1 MSRIFHRPMF
11 RIGGSAEGITS
22 GMRRGFSL
30 GGSGSEREILELK
43 EQIENQ
49 PSVEEKETPQQTDLS
64 FLEDYDIKPP
74 EAPGFDWG
82 SFGLNL
88 MSGPSTGDFWS
99 DVGEAGKEPYSRYK
113 QGRAAYDMNKYKH
126 KLAERQFNLEV
137 YKAMNPKDRAALQ
150 EKIDYLMEE
159 HGLSK
164 EQALARALPEY
175 RKPMN
180 PEEKAWRDEQSKQA
194 GLEAELQG
202 LISGLGDKW
211 TTLDLEDAKRIK
223 AAKDLAREKNLGFDL
238 DASIIID
245 RRLWKNID
253 FADAVE
259 EDGSIGF
266 HKLDWEKMDKTF
278 QDGYVYVDIV
288 SGNIYKKDG
297 PKLIKIN

>member
-1 MSRIFHRPMF
+1 MSRVFHRPMF
-11 RIGGSAEGITS
+11 RMGGSAEGITS
-22 GMRRGFSL
+22 GLRRGFAF
-30 GGSGSEREILELK
+30 GSTGPQREYLEEKAK
-43 EQIENQ
+43 EEEV
-49 PSVEEKETPQQTDLS
+49 VEEAPQQTDLS

-82 SFGLNL
+82 TFGLNL
-88 MSGPSTGDFWS
+88 MSGPSEGDIFS
-99 DVGEAGKEPYSRYK
+99 DIGTAGKEPWSRYK
-113 QGRAAYDMNKYKH
+113 QGKAAYDMNKYKH
-126 KLAERQFNLEV
+126 NLAERQFNLEV

-150 EKIDYLMEE
+150 EKIEYLMEA

-180 PEEKAWRDEQSKQA
+180 PEEKAWKDEQAKKS

-223 AAKDLAREKNLGFDL
+223 AAKELAREKNLGFDL

-245 RRLWKNID
+245 RRLWKGMN
-253 FADAVE
+253 FGDAVQ

-266 HKLDWEKMDKTF
+266 HKDDWEKMDKTF